1 MKKYRILNNKNA
13 AFEYTYLIEAVK
25 GKSTYKKVASLG
37 NSEKLKKINEDYLK
51 TLRLELEQITW
62 TDDPKE
68 IKKIL
73 LQKLSIKKTEYV
85 YKNDG
90 ITVLYD
96 VIKRLRIYDFI
107 PKTRHKNIE
116 AMLEYQIASRILN
129 NDSVIKRF
137 NDKDAYTNDIE
148 VEKSTFYNFLD
159 ILDDYQDEILKGLNN
174 KIAKETNR
182 NVELV
187 FYDSSTVYFESF
199 VREGL
204 RVPGYSKD
212 GKFKEDQVVIG
223 MATDENGIPIMLKVF
238 RGNTADCNTF
248 IPFIVEMKKT
258 YNLKKV
264 TIIADKGMSINRNIR
279 FLEANGIDFI
289 ISYRLKT
296 SSKEFKE
303 FALNKLG
310 YKEIN
315 STTKYKEYEYNS
327 HWNGKR
333 VNENVRRRI
342 ITHSTTR
349 AKKDNENRKTLINNF
364 IKRQNSAG
372 IVTADNIIGI
382 KKYKF
387 YKKVRK
393 MEFILDYKKILE
405 DENYDGFYVYET
417 SRLDLKPADIIE
429 IYHKQ
434 WQIEENFRTL
444 KNALSVRPVYV
455 WTDKHIR
462 GHFILNFIALIVL
475 KYSIYLIN
483 KEYEKNG
490 VITKM
495 TNNKFIDILNSKQHW
510 EKNVAGTCVD
520 EGSSWP
526 AGEHFKRQI
535 YNEIKDILKK

>member
-1 MKKYRILNNKNA
+1 
-13 AFEYTYLIEAVK
+13 
-25 GKSTYKKVASLG
+25 
-37 NSEKLKKINEDYLK
+37 
-51 TLRLELEQITW
+51 
-62 TDDPKE
+62 
-68 IKKIL
+68 
-73 LQKLSIKKTEYV
+73 
-85 YKNDG
+85 
-90 ITVLYD
+90 
-96 VIKRLRIYDFI
+96 
-107 PKTRHKNIE
+107 
-116 AMLEYQIASRILN
+116 
-129 NDSVIKRF
+129 
-137 NDKDAYTNDIE
+137 
-148 VEKSTFYNFLD
+148 
-159 ILDDYQDEILKGLNN
+159 
-174 KIAKETNR
+174 
-182 NVELV
+182 
-187 FYDSSTVYFESF
+187 
-199 VREGL
+199 
-204 RVPGYSKD
+204 SKD

-248 IPFIVEMKKT
+248 IPFVIEMKKT

-333 VNENVRRRI
+333 VNENIRRRI

-349 AKKDNENRKTLINNF
+349 AKKDNEDRKTLINNF

-387 YKKVRK
+387 YKKVGK

-429 IYHKQ
+429 IYHKR

-444 KNALSVRPVYV
+444 KNALKVRPVYV
-455 WTDKHIR
+455 WSDKHIR
-462 GHFILNFIALIVL
+462 GHFILNFLALVVL
-475 KYSIYLIN
+475 KYSIYLVN
-483 KEYEKNG
+483 KYYK
-490 VITKM
+490 
-495 TNNKFIDILNSKQHW
+495 
-510 EKNVAGTCVD
+510 
-520 EGSSWP
+520 
-526 AGEHFKRQI
+526 
-535 YNEIKDILKK
+535 

>member
-1 MKKYRILNNKNA
+1 
-13 AFEYTYLIEAVK
+13 
-25 GKSTYKKVASLG
+25 
-37 NSEKLKKINEDYLK
+37 
-51 TLRLELEQITW
+51 
-62 TDDPKE
+62 
-68 IKKIL
+68 
-73 LQKLSIKKTEYV
+73 
-85 YKNDG
+85 
-90 ITVLYD
+90 
-96 VIKRLRIYDFI
+96 
-107 PKTRHKNIE
+107 
-116 AMLEYQIASRILN
+116 
-129 NDSVIKRF
+129 
-137 NDKDAYTNDIE
+137 
-148 VEKSTFYNFLD
+148 
-159 ILDDYQDEILKGLNN
+159 YQDEILKGLNN

-204 RVPGYSKD
+204 RFPDYSKD

-223 MATDENGIPIMLKVF
+223 MATDENGIPIMLKAF

-248 IPFIVEMKKT
+248 IPFMVEMKKT
-258 YNLKKV
+258 YNFKKV

-296 SSKEFKE
+296 SSREFKE
-303 FALNKLG
+303 FALDKSG

-315 STTKYKEYEYNS
+315 LTTKYKEYEYNS

-342 ITHSTTR
+342 ITHSTIR
-349 AKKDNENRKTLINNF
+349 AKKDNED
-364 IKRQNSAG
+364 RQNLIRNFTKKQNSQG

-387 YKKVRK
+387 YKKVGK

-417 SRLDLKPADIIE
+417 SRMDLKPADIIE

-444 KNALSVRPVYV
+444 KSALSVRPVYV

-510 EKNVAGTCVD
+510 EKIVAGTCVD

-526 AGEHFKRQI
+526 AGEHFKMQI